1 MLFLQ
6 FLLLYL
12 LLDFKKNSVY
22 CSGCHNQIMS
32 QFLKFTENVL
42 DQASDLIKQ
51 SNSFQLG
58 PIDCAQIMKNNNG
71 KSGIYRIWPLA
82 WEKVGSFSVYC
93 DMDTDGGGWT
103 VIQKRGQYKNPTD
116 HFYRNWRDYKL
127 GFGDLNKEFWLG
139 NDRIHSISNQGN
151 YSLRIDMKDLENEK
165 RYAMYKEFWL
175 DNEDHSY
182 KIHISSY
189 SGDSGDSLT
198 VANGVEFTTQDK
210 DNDES
215 ASNCA
220 VVYKGAWWYR
230 ECHSSNLNGLNLNGP
245 HESYADGIEW
255 HSWKE
260 HRYSLPEVEMK
271 IRPVNF
277 K

>member
-12 LLDFKKNSVY
+12 SLDFKKNSVY
-22 CSGCHNQIMS
+22 CSSCNNQIMS
-32 QFLKFTENVL
+32 QFLKFTENIL

-58 PIDCAQIMKNNNG
+58 PIDCAQIMKNNNV

-103 VIQKRGQYKNPTD
+103 HR
-116 HFYRNWRDYKL
+116 
-127 GFGDLNKEFWLG
+127 
-139 NDRIHSISNQGN
+139 NDRIHAISNQGN
-151 YSLRIDMKDLENEK
+151 YSLRINMKDLENEK
-165 RYAMYKEFWL
+165 RYAIYKNFWL

-198 VANGVEFTTQDK
+198 VANGMKFTTQDK
-210 DNDES
+210 DNDVWS
-215 ASNCA
+215 SNCA
-220 VVYKGAWWYR
+220 VTYKGAWWYKD
-230 ECHSSNLNGLNLNGP
+230 CHRSNLNGLNLNGP

-255 HSWKE
+255 YSWKE
-260 HRYSLPEVEMK
+260 HHYSLPEIEMK